1 MVGYKNISW
10 VKENE
15 DEMDVL
21 KINWF
26 VDLGMG
32 ITFAVSFITGLL
44 KFSVLWQL
52 PGISDVILPGALIS
66 NLHDGCGI
74 LLGCFVFLHL
84 FMNRRWIISTTRK
97 MLHRTEP

>member
-44 KFSVLWQL
+44 KFSVLWHC
-52 PGISDVILPGALIS
+52 PG
-66 NLHDGCGI
+66 
-74 LLGCFVFLHL
+74 
-84 FMNRRWIISTTRK
+84 
-97 MLHRTEP
+97 

>member
-44 KFSVLWQL
+44 KFSV
-52 PGISDVILPGALIS
+52 PVAAARDKRCYSS
-66 NLHDGCGI
+66 GCVN
-74 LLGCFVFLHL
+74 F
-84 FMNRRWIISTTRK
+84 
-97 MLHRTEP
+97 